1 MTDAEPQL
9 PEWYREL
16 GVGGRRWPW
25 WGWIPVAAIFIA
37 VFVWWALHPDGL
49 PREDGEIEISV
60 AAGQTAYVGL
70 IGRESD
76 GEPRE
81 IDIRDVTFDT
91 SADGLELE
99 ALICRD
105 GAIGSTTDPGEFCAE
120 VVEAQ
125 GSLTLGGDDQLIVA
139 ITGSDSALIRV
150 NEVDISYRDGL
161 QFGTDS
167 TGPVIVV
174 YVVG

>member
-1 MTDAEPQL
+1 MTEADPQR
-9 PEWYREL
+9 PEWYREI

-25 WGWIPVAAIFIA
+25 WGWIPVAAVFIG
-37 VFVWWALHPDGL
+37 VFVWWALHPEGL

-60 AAGQTAYVGL
+60 TAGQTAYVGL
-70 IGRESD
+70 IGREND
-76 GEPRE
+76 GELRE

-91 SADGLELE
+91 SAEGLELE

-105 GAIGSTTDPGEFCAE
+105 GAIGTTTDPSEFCRE
-120 VVEAQ
+120 VVEAE
-125 GSLTLGGDDQLIVA
+125 GALTLGGDDQLMVA
-139 ITGSDSALIRV
+139 ITGSELALIRV

-167 TGPVIVV
+167 TGPRIVV